1 MEQNTSWEA
10 NCFSDSQEIPRILWN
25 PNVHCRIHKCPPPV
39 PILGQLDPVRAPT
52 SNFLKIHLN
61 IILPSTPGSSKWSL
75 SLRLPLTPS
84 YQNLTRQLLTQIN
97 FSFVTG
103 STRLAATV
111 AVFHLC
117 IEQVSWSGS
126 FPSLPL
132 SLPPILP
139 YEPPRHSVNL
149 TILNLWLSLNS
160 WRWPHTVASYCAIH
174 YGRHRNSIAICP
186 RRTSACLPH
195 VSTDFQQKL
204 GQIVCCGRTLPC
216 VLHTSQFC
224 QELPIPFSLQFCIWG

>member
-1 MEQNTSWEA
+1 MSYRCSDILTYL
-10 NCFSDSQEIPRILWN
+10 FSYLLTYFLTPFSRVLLEKLTAFQLLKKFPAFYGTRK
-25 PNVHCRIHKCPPPV
+25 VHCRIHKCPPPV

-117 IEQVSWSGS
+117 IEQVS
-126 FPSLPL
+126 
-132 SLPPILP
+132 
-139 YEPPRHSVNL
+139 
-149 TILNLWLSLNS
+149 
-160 WRWPHTVASYCAIH
+160 
-174 YGRHRNSIAICP
+174 
-186 RRTSACLPH
+186 
-195 VSTDFQQKL
+195 
-204 GQIVCCGRTLPC
+204 
-216 VLHTSQFC
+216 
-224 QELPIPFSLQFCIWG
+224 